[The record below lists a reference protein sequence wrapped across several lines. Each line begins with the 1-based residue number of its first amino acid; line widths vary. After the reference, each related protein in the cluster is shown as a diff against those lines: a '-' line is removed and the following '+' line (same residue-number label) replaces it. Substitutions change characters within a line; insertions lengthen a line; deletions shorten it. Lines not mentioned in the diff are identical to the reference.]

1 MFVVL
6 WLATALIKDDD
17 GAFGRHEGLP
27 KPLVDFARGRNGRKN
42 HRGLAMLEAAFL
54 CDAATTG
61 LHWIYDPD
69 RIAALVRRRS
79 PAVPEFYD
87 PPSSPFYK
95 ASPVAPTPY
104 GDELRATV
112 RAMAMLAANN
122 SSHGGLEPLFPAFFA
137 RSYLAY
143 TRDACAADFG
153 CPRARLNGLSKAF
166 LACMIQVPLARLQ
179 HRANT
184 AEPVGS
190 TRISAQGAA
199 AQAAAAAEDE
209 TLLAARRWQRC
220 PSKEER
226 LGNNQAHAV
235 VRAVAIA
242 ARFGGVVGQQ
252 RRQQQ
257 LLLRQ
262 QAEQAIRMLQD
273 NSDAVQYG
281 LAAVTLLDALLRGAA
296 MRPALVAAK
305 AALHVSARQAVEG
318 VLTSVHKTAERDGG
332 CANAASVHRDAVQRL
347 GSACELPG
355 MFLSSVHGIALAA
368 VCAEQLGQPADLAAA
383 VRATI
388 MAGGDQASRSLFIGA
403 ALTAAGSDVPAAWRA
418 RATTSTEV
426 RDGIALAKTALL
438 PHNMPVA
445 DS

>member
-1 MFVVL
+1 
-6 WLATALIKDDD
+6 
-17 GAFGRHEGLP
+17 
-27 KPLVDFARGRNGRKN
+27 
-42 HRGLAMLEAAFL
+42 
-54 CDAATTG
+54 
-61 LHWIYDPD
+61 
-69 RIAALVRRRS
+69 
-79 PAVPEFYD
+79 
-87 PPSSPFYK
+87 
-95 ASPVAPTPY
+95 
-104 GDELRATV
+104 
-112 RAMAMLAANN
+112 
-122 SSHGGLEPLFPAFFA
+122 
-137 RSYLAY
+137 
-143 TRDACAADFG
+143 
-153 CPRARLNGLSKAF
+153 
-166 LACMIQVPLARLQ
+166 MIQVPLARLQ

-209 TLLAARRWQRC
+209 ALLAARRWQRC

-242 ARFGGVVGQQ
+242 ARFGGVAGQQ
-252 RRQQQ
+252 QQQ
-257 LLLRQ
+257 LLRH
-262 QAEQAIRMLQD
+262 QAEQGIRMLQD
-273 NSDAVQYG
+273 NADAVQYG
-281 LAAVTLLDALLRGAA
+281 LAAVALLDALLRGAA
-296 MRPALVAAK
+296 MRSALVAAK
-305 AALHVSARQAVEG
+305 AALHASARQAVEG
-318 VLTSVHKTAERDGG
+318 VLASVHKTVERDSG

-368 VCAEQLGQPADLAAA
+368 VCAETLGQPPDLAAA

-418 RATTSTEV
+418 RATTSAEV
-426 RDGIALAKTALL
+426 RDGIALAKAALL

-445 DS
+445 DR